1 MARPMELET
10 FMVFFGM
17 LTQLL
22 AGREAFEHRYAT
34 VIAMVDMLVEYGG
47 KVPPSDQ
54 VGTSHMR
61 RPQIRQAHIFI
72 RCTVMSDTSVFQRCS
87 RIADGIVLHRFA
99 TAF

>member
-1 MARPMELET
+1 MELET

-34 VIAMVDMLVEYGG
+34 VIAMVDMLQEYGG

-54 VGTSHMR
+54 VCFCHFPKFFMIT
-61 RPQIRQAHIFI
+61 
-72 RCTVMSDTSVFQRCS
+72 DTRS
-87 RIADGIVLHRFA
+87 RADSFEYQ
-99 TAF
+99 